1 MKKII
6 SVSFILLFIFAA
18 CGQQAK
24 FDNFNLVGSAKDMKE
39 STIGKN
45 NRMVYMSSGNVD
57 SVCDEQANLIKNAG
71 WQNGEQMRKEE
82 TYKTGSFNNETSNVT
97 LMCSEQEN
105 GEVKVTL
112 TLQKG
117 QS

>member
-1 MKKII
+1 MKKITSIAFI
-6 SVSFILLFIFAA
+6 SLFIIAA
-18 CGQQAK
+18 CGAQAK

-45 NRMVYMSSGNVD
+45 NRMVYMSAGSVD
-57 SVCDEQANLIKNAG
+57 SVCDEQANLIKTAG
-71 WQNGEQMRKEE
+71 WQEGEQMRKKE
-82 TYKTGSFNNETSNVT
+82 TYKTGSFKNETSNVT

-117 QS
+117 Q